1 MSKIKGPKSQGESTL
16 HPKEISALTA
26 GESRRITKVWASPVE
41 RGVFSLPG
49 LQLDSLAT
57 VLTRR
62 VVSKKLFSAGSHS
75 PKKFPRR

>member
-49 LQLDSLAT
+49 LQLESLANST
-57 VLTRR
+57 NQEGGEQKAL
-62 VVSKKLFSAGSHS
+62 LCW
-75 PKKFPRR
+75 

>member
-16 HPKEISALTA
+16 HPKEISALTG
-26 GESRRITKVWASPVE
+26 GESRRITE
-41 RGVFSLPG
+41 GGVFSLPG
-49 LQLDSLAT
+49 LQLESLAT